1 MAIKIIASRNEG
13 MKDGKNYMR
22 AELIADSASELSV
35 EGMSNYHFT
44 IGSIAYCIAE
54 KSFYVLNSSGT
65 WVSSSED
72 GENVTPNRTLNSTLN
87 RSVSLTSTKPITL
100 SPNVSESNAND
111 SEGVT
116 DDVKESEGTGEIMEE
131 IPETETLESKEVTED
146 VEPLRNTESE

>member
-1 MAIKIIASRNEG
+1 MAMKIIASRNEG
-13 MKDGKNYMR
+13 MKDGKNYLR

-44 IGSIAYCIAE
+44 FGSIAYCIAE

-72 GENVTPNRTLNSTLN
+72 STSALSTTSLN
-87 RSVSLTSTKPITL
+87 RPSGLMSTKPITL
-100 SPNVSESNAND
+100 SPDVTESDTGD
-111 SEGVT
+111 SEGIT
-116 DDVKESEGTGEIMEE
+116 DDIKESEGTGEIMEE

-146 VEPLRNTESE
+146 VEPLRNSESE

>member
-1 MAIKIIASRNEG
+1 MAMKIIASRSETI
-13 MKDGKNYMR
+13 KDGKNYMR
-22 AELIADSASELSV
+22 AEIMADSAADLSV
-35 EGMSNYHFT
+35 EGISNYHFT
-44 IGSIAYCIAE
+44 FGSIAYCIAE

-72 GENVTPNRTLNSTLN
+72 SANTLSTTSLN
-87 RSVSLTSTKPITL
+87 RPVSLTSNKPVTL
-100 SPNVSESNAND
+100 SPNVSESDTSD
-111 SEGVT
+111 SEGIT

>member
-1 MAIKIIASRNEG
+1 MAMKIIASRNEG
-13 MKDGKNYMR
+13 MMDGKNYLR
-22 AELIADSASELSV
+22 AELIADSASELSI

-44 IGSIAYCIAE
+44 FGSIAYCIAE

-72 GENVTPNRTLNSTLN
+72 DTSARTLSTTSLN
-87 RSVSLTSTKPITL
+87 RPVSLTSNKPITL
-100 SPNVSESNAND
+100 SPDVSESNTND

-131 IPETETLESKEVTED
+131 IPETETLESKEVNKD
-146 VEPLRNTESE
+146 AEPLRNTESE

>member
-13 MKDGKNYMR
+13 MKDGKNYLR
-22 AELIADSASELSV
+22 AELIADSASDLSI

-44 IGSIAYCIAE
+44 FGSIAYCIAE

-72 GENVTPNRTLNSTLN
+72 SENVTPSRALNSTLN
-87 RSVSLTSTKPITL
+87 RPVSLTSNKPITL
-100 SPNVSESNAND
+100 SPDVSESNTND

-131 IPETETLESKEVTED
+131 IPEIENLESKEVTKD
-146 VEPLRNTESE
+146 VKPL

>member
-1 MAIKIIASRNEG
+1 MAVKIIASRNEG

-22 AELIADSASELSV
+22 AELIADSASYLTI
-35 EGMSNYHFT
+35 EGVNNYHFLF
-44 IGSIAYCIAE
+44 GSIAYAIAE

-72 GENVTPNRTLNSTLN
+72 SENVTPSRALNSTLN
-87 RSVSLTSTKPITL
+87 RPVSLTSTKPVTL
-100 SPNVSESNAND
+100 SPDVTESDTSD

-131 IPETETLESKEVTED
+131 IPETKTLESKEVTED
-146 VEPLRNTESE
+146 VKPLRNTESE

>member
-1 MAIKIIASRNEG
+1 MAVKIISSRSEG
-13 MKDGKNYMR
+13 MKDGKNYLR
-22 AELIADSASELSV
+22 VELIADSASDLSI

-44 IGSIAYCIAE
+44 FGSIAYCIAE

-72 GENVTPNRTLNSTLN
+72 SASTLATTSLN
-87 RSVSLTSTKPITL
+87 RPSGLMSTKPITL
-100 SPNVSESNAND
+100 SPDVLESDTSD
-111 SEGVT
+111 SEGIT

-146 VEPLRNTESE
+146 AEPLRNSESE

>member
-13 MKDGKNYMR
+13 MKDGKNYLR
-22 AELIADSASELSV
+22 AELIADSASDLSI

-44 IGSIAYCIAE
+44 FGSIAYCIAE

-72 GENVTPNRTLNSTLN
+72 DTSARTLSTTSLN
-87 RSVSLTSTKPITL
+87 RPVSLTSNKPITL
-100 SPNVSESNAND
+100 SPDVSESNTND

-131 IPETETLESKEVTED
+131 IPEIENLESKEVTKD
-146 VEPLRNTESE
+146 VKPL

>member
-1 MAIKIIASRNEG
+1 MAMKIIASRNEG
-13 MKDGKNYMR
+13 MKDGKNYLR

-44 IGSIAYCIAE
+44 FGSIAYCIAE
-54 KSFYVLNSSGT
+54 KSIYVLNSSGT

-72 GENVTPNRTLNSTLN
+72 DTSASTLSTTSLN
-87 RSVSLTSTKPITL
+87 RPVSLTSNKLVTL
-100 SPNVSESNAND
+100 SPDVTESDTSD
-111 SEGVT
+111 SEGIT
-116 DDVKESEGTGEIMEE
+116 DDIKESEGTGEIMKE

>member
-1 MAIKIIASRNEG
+1 MAMKIIASRNEG
-13 MKDGKNYMR
+13 MKDGKNYLR
-22 AELIADSASELSV
+22 AELIADSASELSI

-44 IGSIAYCIAE
+44 FGSIAYCIAE

-72 GENVTPNRTLNSTLN
+72 SASTLSTTSLN
-87 RSVSLTSTKPITL
+87 RPSGLMSAKPITL
-100 SPNVSESNAND
+100 SPNVTESDTED
-111 SEGVT
+111 SEGIT
-116 DDVKESEGTGEIMEE
+116 DDAKESEGTSEIMEE

>member
-1 MAIKIIASRNEG
+1 MAMKIIASRNEG
-13 MKDGKNYMR
+13 MKDGKNYLR
-22 AELIADSASELSV
+22 AELIADSASDLSI

-44 IGSIAYCIAE
+44 FGSIAYCIAE

-72 GENVTPNRTLNSTLN
+72 DTSASTLSTTSLN
-87 RSVSLTSTKPITL
+87 RSVSLTSNKLVTL
-100 SPNVSESNAND
+100 SPDVSESDTSD

-116 DDVKESEGTGEIMEE
+116 DDVKESEVTSEIMEE

-146 VEPLRNTESE
+146 AEPLRNTESE

>member
-1 MAIKIIASRNEG
+1 MAVKIIASRNEG
-13 MKDGKNYMR
+13 MKNGKNYMR
-22 AELIADSASELSV
+22 AELIADSASDLTIEEV
-35 EGMSNYHFT
+35 NNYHFLF
-44 IGSIAYCIAE
+44 GSIAYAIAE

-72 GENVTPNRTLNSTLN
+72 SENVTPSRALNSTLN
-87 RSVSLTSTKPITL
+87 RPVSLTSNKLVTL
-100 SPNVSESNAND
+100 SPNVAESNTSD

-146 VEPLRNTESE
+146 VKPLRNTESE

>member
-1 MAIKIIASRNEG
+1 MAVKIIASRNEG
-13 MKDGKNYMR
+13 MKDGKNYLR
-22 AELIADSASELSV
+22 AELIADSASDLSI

-44 IGSIAYCIAE
+44 FGSIAYCIAE

-72 GENVTPNRTLNSTLN
+72 SENVTPNRALNSTLN

-100 SPNVSESNAND
+100 SPDVAESDTND
-111 SEGVT
+111 PESVT
-116 DDVKESEGTGEIMEE
+116 DDIKESDGTGEIMEE
-131 IPETETLESKEVTED
+131 IPETKTLESKEVTED